1 MLSMDIPISKA
12 YISPENY
19 DEPIRYS
26 GHVERPDGS
35 FEFSPVFS
43 ELLTAV
49 VWARERTDFVLARGV
64 SGGYQWYGDGQ
75 KPPDVA
81 VPNE

>member
-35 FEFSPVFS
+35 LEFSPVFS

-49 VWARERTDFVLARGV
+49 VWARERTDFVLARGGLRRV
-64 SGGYQWYGDGQ
+64 SVVRRWSKTTRCRGS
-75 KPPDVA
+75 
-81 VPNE
+81 